1 MGLAHKDWRQEFS
14 EYLNDS
20 GIFTSRMPSSIFH
33 LLRLNGSEKIL
44 FNLLSV
50 DQHSDAEESVKLKSG
65 FEKEGVQVIQL
76 WEDIWTNKPEQVLSR
91 IKSVLGLNRR
101 VHGRKTKIVPVKQET
116 ANDFFNRYHLQGT
129 AGCKYRLGLELDN
142 QLLAVAGFSA
152 KRPMNHTE
160 NYNSVELIRFATID
174 GVTVTGGLSKL
185 IRHFVASEKPD
196 DIMSYADQDWSDGN
210 GYTRLG
216 FTLVGKTPPVQV
228 LLHRDTLERCFPH
241 RLPIAVLQ
249 QDLETMGEQERMLYL
264 RKLNYTPVFNTG
276 NLKYLLYL

>member
-1 MGLAHKDWRQEFS
+1 MGLENKDWRQEFRVQ
-14 EYLNDS
+14 LNDS
-20 GIFTSRMPSSIFH
+20 GIFTAMMPSSIFY
-33 LLRLNGSEKIL
+33 LLRLNGLEKIL

-50 DQHSDAEESVKLKSG
+50 DQHPDAEESVKLRSD
-65 FEKEGVQVIQL
+65 FENEGIQVIQL
-76 WEDIWTNKPEQVLSR
+76 WEDIWIKKPEQVLSR

-116 ANDFFNRYHLQGT
+116 ANDFFNTYHLQGT
-129 AGCKYRLGLELDN
+129 AGCKYRYGLELDN

-160 NYNSVELIRFATID
+160 NYSSVELIRFATID

-196 DIMSYADQDWSDGN
+196 DMMSYADQDWSDGN

-216 FTLVGKTPPVQV
+216 FTLVGKTPPMQI
-228 LLHRDTLERCFPH
+228 LLHKDTLERCFPH
-241 RLPIAVLQ
+241 RLPTTLQ
-249 QDLETMGEQERMLYL
+249 QDIEAMDEQERMLYL